1 MAMDKPSDSPHRL
14 FVLRHAK
21 SSWNNANLADHD
33 RPLAPRGER
42 AAEALAAHVATIDPP
57 PALVLCSTARRAQ
70 DTLEPV
76 LGRLPAGTAVL
87 IEDELYGASAPELL
101 DRLREVPEGTP
112 SVLLV
117 GHNPALEDLVRGVGR
132 DGDPGLIARV
142 HTKFPTAALATLA
155 FPGPWKSLGSGPATL
170 EAFVVPADLQ

>member
-1 MAMDKPSDSPHRL
+1 MHRL

-21 SSWNNANLADHD
+21 SSWNNARLADHD

-76 LGRLPAGTAVL
+76 RARLPDSTTVL
-87 IEDELYGASAPELL
+87 IEDELYGGAGPDLL
-101 DRLREVPEGTP
+101 DRLREIPEGTP
-112 SVLLV
+112 SVMLV
-117 GHNPALEDLVRGVGR
+117 GHNPGLDDLVKGLAGE
-132 DGDPGLIARV
+132 GEPSLIARV
-142 HTKFPTAALATLA
+142 HSKFPTGALATLA
-155 FPGPWKSLGSGPATL
+155 FSGPWKSLGWGGAAL

>member
-1 MAMDKPSDSPHRL
+1 MPAPADRPRRL

-21 SSWNNANLADHD
+21 SSWSNAQLADHD
-33 RPLAPRGER
+33 RPLAPRGRR

-76 LGRLPAGTAVL
+76 RSRLPDSTEVL
-87 IEDELYGASAPELL
+87 IEDDLYGAPAPLIL
-101 DRLREVPEGTP
+101 ARLRRIPDTTP
-112 SVLLV
+112 SVLVV
-117 GHNPALEDLVRGVGR
+117 GHNPGLDDLVRSLGR

-142 HTKFPTAALATLA
+142 HTKFPTGALATLPFA
-155 FPGPWKSLGSGPATL
+155 GSWQALGSGPATL
-170 EAFVVPADLQ
+170 EAFVVPGDLG

>member
-1 MAMDKPSDSPHRL
+1 MHRL

-21 SSWNNANLADHD
+21 SSWNNSSLGDHE

-70 DTLEPV
+70 ETLEPV
-76 LGRLPAGTAVL
+76 RAQLPDSTAVE
-87 IEDELYGASAPELL
+87 IEDGLYGASAPDVL
-101 DRLREVPEGTP
+101 DRLREVPDEVL
-112 SVLLV
+112 SVMVV
-117 GHNPALEDLVRGVGR
+117 GHNPCLEDLVKGLGR
-132 DGDPGLIARV
+132 DGDPNLIARV
-142 HTKFPTAALATLA
+142 HNKFPTGALATLTFTGA
-155 FPGPWKSLGSGPATL
+155 WKGLGWGAATL

>member
-1 MAMDKPSDSPHRL
+1 MHRL
-14 FVLRHAK
+14 LVLRHAK
-21 SSWNNANLADHD
+21 SSWNNSHLGDHE

-76 LGRLPAGTAVL
+76 RAQLPDSTTVE
-87 IEDELYGASAPELL
+87 IEDVLYGAGAPDVL
-101 DRLREVPEGTP
+101 DRLREVPEEVP
-112 SVLLV
+112 SVMVV
-117 GHNPALEDLVRGVGR
+117 GHNPGLEDLVTGLGR
-132 DGDPGLIARV
+132 EGDPNLIARV
-142 HTKFPTAALATLA
+142 HHKFPTGALATLT
-155 FPGPWKSLGSGPATL
+155 FTGPWKSLGWGSATL

>member
-1 MAMDKPSDSPHRL
+1 MHRL

-21 SSWNNANLADHD
+21 SSWNNAHLSDHD

-42 AAEALAAHVATIDPP
+42 AAEALAAHVAGIAPP
-57 PALVLCSTARRAQ
+57 PALVLCSTAKRAQ

-76 LGRLPAGTAVL
+76 RARLPAGTAVQ

-101 DRLREVPEGTP
+101 DRLRDLPDDTP
-112 SVLLV
+112 SVMLV
-117 GHNPALEDLVRGVGR
+117 AHNPGLEDLVKGLGR
-132 DGDPGLIARV
+132 DGDPGLLARV
-142 HTKFPTAALATLA
+142 HTKFPTGALATLA
-155 FPGPWKSLGSGPATL
+155 FTGPWKSLQWGDATL

>member
-1 MAMDKPSDSPHRL
+1 MHCL

-21 SSWNNANLADHD
+21 SSWNNSSLADHD

-76 LGRLPAGTAVL
+76 KAQLPDSTTVL

-101 DRLREVPEGTP
+101 DRLRAIPDDTP
-112 SVLLV
+112 SVMVV
-117 GHNPALEDLVRGVGR
+117 GHNPGLEDLVKGLGR
-132 DGDPGLIARV
+132 DGDPNLIARV
-142 HTKFPTAALATLA
+142 HSKFPTGALATLT
-155 FPGPWKSLGSGPATL
+155 FPGTWKSLGWGAGTL
-170 EAFVVPADLQ
+170 EAFFVPAELQ